1 MEIRREKVKYMIS
14 INDSNA
20 ARKVV
25 NLSKEIKMDYN
36 DYFLGL
42 MRRYFPVSIKEYNL
56 LSFIE
61 YNLKLIFHNINIQ
74 RKGALV
80 IINIKINKQVYSF
93 RTMVE

>member
-1 MEIRREKVKYMIS
+1 MEIRREKVKHMIS

-25 NLSKEIKMDYN
+25 NLSNGIKMDYN

-42 MRRYFPVSIKEYNL
+42 MRRYFPVTIKEHNL

-61 YNLKLIFHNINIQ
+61 YNLKLIFHNINIV
-74 RKGALV
+74 RNGSIV
-80 IINIKINKQVYSF
+80 TINIIINKQIYSF
-93 RTMVE
+93 RSMVE